1 MRLTGK
7 KHHLVAVRRN
17 IRLSYS
23 SLPLTFGEWMEGF
36 QSSLHSP
43 TPHFH
48 FSLFFVIIHHHLT
61 ITYISHQ
68 VNLLVKIFIVVE
80 SIICA

>member
-1 MRLTGK
+1 MTSIRPSMMRLAGK

-17 IRLSYS
+17 IRLTYS
-23 SLPLTFGEWMEGF
+23 SLPLTFEEWMEVL

-48 FSLFFVIIHHHLT
+48 CSLSLFTFFFVIIHHHLVT
-61 ITYISHQ
+61 SYVPT
-68 VNLLVKIFIVVE
+68 K
-80 SIICA
+80 SIY